1 MKILITS
8 IVDLRKTAP
17 NRLHHFIK
25 YLSKKHEITAVCIN
39 DWWKAK
45 LVDTSKYYQDFIRIF
60 DNIEIKYITEKRI
73 SPFKQEFFSPKLMQL
88 KNDFDDFDVIFN
100 YNTLISG
107 YYASKELKLP
117 IVYDLADDLP
127 EMIANSPQIPRVLR
141 LFGKLVGQ
149 YMLKKNVTISRKITS
164 ISKILQDSYF
174 IPSGKFELVPNGVDT
189 KLFRRVKSNIKAE
202 LWLEDYFVLGYVG
215 VLREW
220 VDLRPVYQAIRNL
233 NDVKLLIV
241 GEEGML
247 SENKELIRRYRV
259 EDKVI
264 FAGTVPYTKVPLYIS
279 AMDVCLI
286 PFKQNAISQNAVPLK
301 LFEYMA
307 CEKPVISADL
317 KGVREAVGDRVLYAN
332 TEQEYKDCIKTLIS
346 SPEFANELGKRGRD
360 FVVENYEWSKIA
372 EKLEEII
379 GGVVFENIST
389 KPAF

>member
-1 MKILITS
+1 MRILITS

-45 LVDTSKYYQDFIRIF
+45 LVDTSKYYQDFMEIF
-60 DNIEIKYITEKRI
+60 NNIEIKYITEKRI
-73 SPFKQEFFSPKLMQL
+73 SPFKQEFFSPKLMKL
-88 KNDFDDFDVIFN
+88 KNDFNDFDVIFN

-107 YYASKELKLP
+107 YYVAKELKLP
-117 IVYDLADDLP
+117 MVYDLADDLP

-141 LFGKLVGQ
+141 LFGRFVGQ
-149 YMLKKNVTISRKITS
+149 YMLKKNVAISRKITG
-164 ISKILQDSYF
+164 ISRILQDSYS
-174 IPSGKFELVPNGVDT
+174 IPNEKFELVPNGVDT
-189 KLFRRVKSNIKAE
+189 KLFRRVKSDLKAE
-202 LWLEDYFVLGYVG
+202 LELEDYFVLGYVG

-264 FAGTVPYTKVPLYIS
+264 FTGTVPYTKVPLYIS
-279 AMDVCLI
+279 VMDVCLI

-307 CEKPVISADL
+307 CEKPVISTNL

-332 TEQEYKDCIKTLIS
+332 TEQEYKDCIKTLMS
-346 SPEFANELGKRGRD
+346 SPEFANELGKRGRE

-379 GGVVFENIST
+379 GGVVFENLST
-389 KPAF
+389 QSPF